1 MKKLIKKGIL
11 ISFLAVVILGACNIS
26 KSSTSNKSS
35 IAKLDIVNDT
45 TPQDSMEYEL
55 IIIDPG
61 FDIWLSV
68 YAKPIN
74 FYDQKYYESKNLFFV
89 NEWNSRYNR
98 GVRPDLYS
106 SYIDYV
112 PGIDYGLELNYKLY
126 NYFLY
131 FEKTNGVN
139 LSY

>member
-1 MKKLIKKGIL
+1 MKKVINKGTL
-11 ISFLAVVILGACNIS
+11 ISFLALVILSACNIS
-26 KSSTSNKSS
+26 KSTTSDKSS
-35 IAKLDIVNDT
+35 TAKLNIVNDT
-45 TPQDSMEYEL
+45 TPKDSVEYEL

-61 FDIWLSV
+61 FDTWLSV